1 MGPCDRDSCKDDTDM
16 QLFRRVVD
24 MVSCWSS
31 SASSSPGDDILRSGQ
46 LPRCFSLS
54 CATVSSGVSCSDFS
68 HRAGME
74 RRRVHLIRRLRDGD
88 DGIDLVCEAFTCLSS
103 SKPASADGDTERL
116 FFLVNA
122 IGMMA
127 WLLSEQLL
135 LLLGLTVE
143 HLRPHGRKKNVS
155 AVGSAARQVAQDSH
169 QSDRP
174 QSDDDSGFGRG
185 ARRTA
190 RHYLPVAAPV
200 HSGTVCCLPM
210 SILHV

>member
-1 MGPCDRDSCKDDTDM
+1 MGPCVSSRYPWRDSCRDGTDM

-24 MVSCWSS
+24 LVSCWSS
-31 SASSSPGDDILRSGQ
+31 SASSSPGDDILRTGG
-46 LPRCFSLS
+46 LPRPCSSSFSF
-54 CATVSSGVSCSDFS
+54 ATVSSGVSCSDFS

-127 WLLSEQLL
+127 WLLSELL
-135 LLLGLTVE
+135 LLLGLTV
-143 HLRPHGRKKNVS
+143 LAS
-155 AVGSAARQVAQDSH
+155 
-169 QSDRP
+169 
-174 QSDDDSGFGRG
+174 
-185 ARRTA
+185 
-190 RHYLPVAAPV
+190 Y
-200 HSGTVCCLPM
+200 
-210 SILHV
+210 

>member
-31 SASSSPGDDILRSGQ
+31 SASSSPGDDILRSGR

-88 DGIDLVCEAFTCLSS
+88 DGIDLVCELSS
-103 SKPASADGDTERL
+103 LKPSSADGDTERP
-116 FFLVNA
+116 FFLANA

-127 WLLSEQLL
+127 
-135 LLLGLTVE
+135 
-143 HLRPHGRKKNVS
+143 
-155 AVGSAARQVAQDSH
+155 
-169 QSDRP
+169 
-174 QSDDDSGFGRG
+174 
-185 ARRTA
+185 
-190 RHYLPVAAPV
+190 
-200 HSGTVCCLPM
+200 
-210 SILHV
+210 

>member
-1 MGPCDRDSCKDDTDM
+1 MGPCVSSRYPRRDSCRDGTDM

-24 MVSCWSS
+24 LVSCWSS
-31 SASSSPGDDILRSGQ
+31 SASSSPGDDFLRTGG
-46 LPRCFSLS
+46 LPRPCSSSFSF
-54 CATVSSGVSCSDFS
+54 ATVSSGVSCSDFS

-155 AVGSAARQVAQDSH
+155 AVRQVRRSSSGTRQSSCN

-174 QSDDDSGFGRG
+174 QIRPGF
-185 ARRTA
+185 AQTDWLHA
-190 RHYLPVAAPV
+190 RH
-200 HSGTVCCLPM
+200 
-210 SILHV
+210 